1 MTACVARSPP
11 LSKRDRYVAD
21 RPVKMPLRA
30 VRLHYSRGAS
40 ALLDTPL
47 SYEDWVVCGR
57 LRVGRSGSPLL
68 TATFFGESLLQM
80 GPQAWRPMP

>member
-11 LSKRDRYVAD
+11 PSKRDRYVAD
-21 RPVKMPLRA
+21 RPVKMALRA
-30 VRLHYSRGAS
+30 VCLHYSRGAS
-40 ALLDTPL
+40 VFYLTPL
-47 SYEDWVVCGR
+47 GHEDWMVCGG